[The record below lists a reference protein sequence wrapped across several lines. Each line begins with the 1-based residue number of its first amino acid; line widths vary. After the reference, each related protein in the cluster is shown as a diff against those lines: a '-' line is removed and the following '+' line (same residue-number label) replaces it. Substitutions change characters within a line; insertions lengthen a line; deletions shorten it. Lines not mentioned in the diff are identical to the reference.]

1 MIVCE
6 ECGHQN
12 ESSDTFCGS
21 CGAFLEWMGHKIEE
35 PSPEPEPVVNEE
47 DEDPGRPGIV
57 QRVKSAIGLDD
68 GSGPDAGAAVAQ
80 HDEPD
85 AAGAEAEAADRGAQ
99 AEAAARSA
107 AEAAARAEAEAA
119 ATGEAL
125 RQAAAER
132 AAAEAAAERAGQDAA
147 KAEREA
153 AEAAAERVRAEEA
166 RRDEAARRAAAM
178 VARPTQAPPA
188 PAQGPAAVQPTEER
202 RRPAPRQPKAP
213 PPVVKPGDLICGQ
226 CGEGNVPDRNF
237 CRRCGHT
244 LAQAVQAKLPWYRRL
259 FRRQRRVVAAGERP
273 GRAAPGGGGGGRGGR
288 GAVRD
293 AKMAGRKVKS
303 VANKFRRLAALLLI
317 VGVGVAFLGPFRG
330 PANRAYQS
338 VRRVIKPEYE
348 PVRPVDAVA
357 SSSAPG
363 RDAKAVIDGIKN
375 SFWAEGA
382 PGAGEKQTLTITFA
396 EPTDLDKVGIIPGAS
411 EDPKQFV
418 ALPRPR
424 LLHLIFTGARPSA
437 KDITVSDA
445 AKFQSFDVH
454 ADDVTSVTIEL
465 VSVHAS
471 TGGQDC
477 AITELEFFRKK

>member
-35 PSPEPEPVVNEE
+35 PSPEPEPVVDEE

-68 GSGPDAGAAVAQ
+68 GSGPEASAAVAQ

-85 AAGAEAEAADRGAQ
+85 TGGAQ
-99 AEAAARSA
+99 AEA
-107 AEAAARAEAEAA
+107 AAARAEAEAA
-119 ATGEAL
+119 AARAEAEARARAEAEAAAAEEAR

-147 KAEREA
+147 HAERV
-153 AEAAAERVRAEEA
+153 AAERAAERARVEEA
-166 RRDEAARRAAAM
+166 TREQAARRAAAM
-178 VARPTQAPPA
+178 VARRTQAPPA

-226 CGEGNVPDRNF
+226 CGEGNLPDRNF

-259 FRRQRRVVAAGERP
+259 FRRRRRVVAAGERP
-273 GRAAPGGGGGGRGGR
+273 GRAGPGGAGGGGR

-317 VGVGVAFLGPFRG
+317 VGAGVAFLGPFRG

-411 EDPKQFV
+411 EDPTQFV
-418 ALPRPR
+418 AQPRPR
-424 LLHLIFTGARPSA
+424 LLHLIFNGARPSA

-445 AKFQSFDVH
+445 AKFQSFDVN